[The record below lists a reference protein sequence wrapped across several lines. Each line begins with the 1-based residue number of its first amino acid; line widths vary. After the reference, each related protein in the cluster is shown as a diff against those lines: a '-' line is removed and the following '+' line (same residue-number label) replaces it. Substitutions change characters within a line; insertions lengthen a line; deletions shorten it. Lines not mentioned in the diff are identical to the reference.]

1 MVRRRRRPLGGAMV
15 MVAAVASL
23 TLAMFIMA
31 GFYVGLWSNQRDEAQ
46 NQADAISIAAME
58 IARTQGVDAVCRHP
72 VIQEMM
78 RQNGNQAGR
87 MDDCGRFVEVANGD
101 GTTSL
106 RFVVGTSTVM
116 DTGNEPLLREMMGG
130 ERFTLRSRATAG
142 VTQEAFDDAERRL
155 PKFVMVLDYSG
166 SMGVDFGGRSRLS
179 ALVRAV
185 NGMLDLGLRIEY
197 GVVMFSS
204 NVLDRVNVGPGNE
217 NRIRNVISS
226 RGPGGSTNY
235 QAGLDAARDMLVRAD
250 NTGYYVLF
258 ISDGAPTAG
267 GDPLNAADRVRA
279 SDITI
284 FTMNIGGGRQQADL
298 LKDMGGTMDPAEYGN
313 PDYYFSAVNERE
325 MLDTF
330 QAIVANILCAVGPLQ
345 GDDLRPEDV
354 HALLRDAAGQ
364 EIPLVRAPNLAAPG
378 VRNTLAYNFD
388 PAERKVRLTE
398 AACDRVIDDGADIIV
413 RYGQLNLV
421 Q

>member
-1 MVRRRRRPLGGAMV
+1 MV

-185 NGMLDLGLRIEY
+185 NGMLDLGL
-197 GVVMFSS
+197 VVTAGAAIFDVPLRGSLFLLAFAGALYLLTTLGLGLLVATLAKNQQQAFMAAFFIILPM
-204 NVLDRVNVGPGNE
+204 VLLSGFMSPVPNMPEWLQYATLLDPVRHFVEILRAVLLKGATFTDIAPQL
-217 NRIRNVISS
+217 
-226 RGPGGSTNY
+226 TAL
-235 QAGLDAARDMLVRAD
+235 AGIG
-250 NTGYYVLF
+250 TVLF
-258 ISDGAPTAG
+258 
-267 GDPLNAADRVRA
+267 A
-279 SDITI
+279 S
-284 FTMNIGGGRQQADL
+284 
-298 LKDMGGTMDPAEYGN
+298 
-313 PDYYFSAVNERE
+313 
-325 MLDTF
+325 
-330 QAIVANILCAVGPLQ
+330 AIRSLH
-345 GDDLRPEDV
+345 RS
-354 HALLRDAAGQ
+354 
-364 EIPLVRAPNLAAPG
+364 LA
-378 VRNTLAYNFD
+378 
-388 PAERKVRLTE
+388 
-398 AACDRVIDDGADIIV
+398 
-413 RYGQLNLV
+413 
-421 Q
+421 